1 MHNEA
6 IFKCAISYEC
16 SCWGGRA
23 KTARIDL
30 RELLV
35 FFSFFK
41 IFPSFFVVFVDFPL
55 VPHILVTRLCYPIPL
70 FPSFACHF
78 ISSLHPN
85 FPPSFP
91 FASGLSAS
99 FHKPQLAIS
108 PCPDLRKL
116 VPLQVVFPI
125 FWYSIPS
132 YRTRYWYFTIRQFW
146 MRNNVGKG
154 LLAKF
159 TKQILG

>member
-1 MHNEA
+1 MCD
-6 IFKCAISYEC
+6 FLRVFMLR
-16 SCWGGRA
+16 RA
-23 KTARIDL
+23 KHKANRFTWTTR
-30 RELLV
+30 

-41 IFPSFFVVFVDFPL
+41 IFPSLLVVFVDFPL

-70 FPSFACHF
+70 FSPFACHF
-78 ISSLHPN
+78 IPSLRPN

-116 VPLQVVFPI
+116 VPLQAVFPI
-125 FWYSIPS
+125 FWYSNTPS
-132 YRTRYWYFTIRQFW
+132 YRTRYFIFYYSS
-146 MRNNVGKG
+146 
-154 LLAKF
+154 
-159 TKQILG
+159 ILGAK

>member
-1 MHNEA
+1 MCD
-6 IFKCAISYEC
+6 FLRVFMLR
-16 SCWGGRA
+16 RA
-23 KTARIDL
+23 CKNSESIY
-30 RELLV
+30 V
-35 FFSFFK
+35 NYSFFFVFQNISL
-41 IFPSFFVVFVDFPL
+41 IFRGFRWFSACSSYSSYTVVLSYPSLPL
-55 VPHILVTRLCYPIPL
+55 CMPFHIL
-70 FPSFACHF
+70 SA
-78 ISSLHPN
+78 PN

-99 FHKPQLAIS
+99 FHKPQLAMS

-132 YRTRYWYFTIRQFW
+132 YRTRYWYFAIRQFW

-154 LLAKF
+154 LPVKF